1 MSTSL
6 QSLNE
11 NQSIQEWATR
21 IKECRNSN
29 MTVRGWCSE
38 QGISTHTFY
47 YWQKKIFNI
56 VSAQRHE
63 TEFAEIPLVPSP
75 VSLPSQDVL
84 AKVRV
89 NEFEVVVPSAS
100 NIEELAKLFAVL
112 KKY

>member
-38 QGISTHTFY
+38 QG
-47 YWQKKIFNI
+47 
-56 VSAQRHE
+56 SAVIYSLVE
-63 TEFAEIPLVPSP
+63 TAKENKLDPYRYLVY
-75 VSLPSQDVL
+75 VL
-84 AKVRV
+84 DTAR
-89 NEFEVVVPSAS
+89 
-100 NIEELAKLFAVL
+100 KLD
-112 KKY
+112 